1 MEIPCIV
8 GHPNEKNKSCKR
20 PCLKKTKQKPP
31 PQMKSGRKYNI
42 DLIYGLWVW
51 EKDLLLYIFGCA
63 EGEAR

>member
-20 PCLKKTKQKPP
+20 PCLKKTKQKK

-63 EGEAR
+63 EGEVR